1 LCAGPGR
8 SVAGMAEQGALQRYL
23 EAGTTFTQVTR
34 ARAGELVHELIKTGE
49 LEHHKAKDRLE
60 DLVRANR
67 ERSMALISTVRGE
80 VRKQLGG
87 LGLDKEVNLGGK
99 GPVKGPAAR
108 KPPAK
113 KTGGV
118 KVPAPDS

>member
-1 LCAGPGR
+1 
-8 SVAGMAEQGALQRYL
+8 MAEDGAYRRYL

-34 ARAGELVHELIKTGE
+34 ARAGELVHELIRTGE
-49 LEHHKAKDRLE
+49 LEHRKAKDRVE
-60 DLVRANR
+60 RLVKANH
-67 ERSMALISTVRGE
+67 ERSMALISTVHGE

-87 LGLDKEVNLGGK
+87 LRFSKTDDLGGEA
-99 GPVKGPAAR
+99 PVKDRTTR

-118 KVPAPDS
+118 KVSAPKS